1 MICLFYLFLYENA
14 RLSVLE
20 FHDFSIAHA
29 RNRPDTADV
38 APLLAL
44 QAFNLRSPIER
55 PTSSFSISRAIRRR
69 VAGAPAR
76 SRHSSLR
83 SHAENKIPPSAIP
96 LGKTS
101 GCSPSASYACKLS
114 FLTRRT
120 LASPRLKTPH
130 ANGCENA
137 YALAAGIKRAFVR
150 YGSWETK
157 AAVKKKDDRQPT
169 LPGWDELS
177 YLGVG

>member
-1 MICLFYLFLYENA
+1 MVVPPGFEPGLRVSKTPVRPLHHGTDELCVLYQKA
-14 RLSVLE
+14 CSVRTVQVFLE

-120 LASPRLKTPH
+120 PASPRLKRLMRTDAKTLSVSP
-130 ANGCENA
+130 
-137 YALAAGIKRAFVR
+137 
-150 YGSWETK
+150 S
-157 AAVKKKDDRQPT
+157 DR
-169 LPGWDELS
+169 
-177 YLGVG
+177 V

>member
-1 MICLFYLFLYENA
+1 MSKTPATAGVLLANVESRANFA
-14 RLSVLE
+14 RSKLSNFERPATLPFGLE

-101 GCSPSASYACKLS
+101 GCRPSASHACKLS

-120 LASPRLKTPH
+120 PASPLPETPD

-137 YALAAGIKRAFVR
+137 VR
-150 YGSWETK
+150 FS
-157 AAVKKKDDRQPT
+157 V
-169 LPGWDELS
+169 
-177 YLGVG
+177 

>member
-1 MICLFYLFLYENA
+1 MLPYFLHLELYHKSHATHNS
-14 RLSVLE
+14 RRVLE

-101 GCSPSASYACKLS
+101 GCRPSASYACKLS
-114 FLTRRT
+114 FLTPMRT
-120 LASPRLKTPH
+120 KV
-130 ANGCENA
+130 N
-137 YALAAGIKRAFVR
+137 
-150 YGSWETK
+150 
-157 AAVKKKDDRQPT
+157 RQNRSGDFRT
-169 LPGWDELS
+169 SLS
-177 YLGVG
+177 CA

>member
-1 MICLFYLFLYENA
+1 MLKSLKSSTRPTSRLDRDFIIISYSATNFY
-14 RLSVLE
+14 LE
-20 FHDFSIAHA
+20 FHDFSSAHA

-101 GCSPSASYACKLS
+101 GCRPSASYACKLS

-120 LASPRLKTPH
+120 PASPRLKRLMRTDAKTLSVSP
-130 ANGCENA
+130 
-137 YALAAGIKRAFVR
+137 
-150 YGSWETK
+150 S
-157 AAVKKKDDRQPT
+157 DR
-169 LPGWDELS
+169 
-177 YLGVG
+177 V